1 MHVVSLGGIHLS
13 ITKSRIFI
21 FALLFSKI
29 FGPSE
34 RALRQSETKT
44 DLNDLRKQSSNALF
58 ISSSSAISYLESN
71 DPNDQYGQNQTGSGN
86 NSNNYSGNFGN
97 AAINTSTVFNHASNK
112 AYRKGRA
119 VEKAFSVVNSILDVP
134 LPSDNDAFSE
144 YSTFVNNIFSK

>member
-1 MHVVSLGGIHLS
+1 M
-13 ITKSRIFI
+13 
-21 FALLFSKI
+21 
-29 FGPSE
+29 
-34 RALRQSETKT
+34 
-44 DLNDLRKQSSNALF
+44 F

-71 DPNDQYGQNQTGSGN
+71 DLNDQYGGQTGSGN
-86 NSNNYSGNFGN
+86 GGNFGN
-97 AAINTSTVFNHASNK
+97 AATNTSTVFNHASNK